1 MSNLIKLLPDAVANQ
16 IAAGEVVQR
25 PASVVKEL
33 LENSI
38 DAGATE
44 IHLIIKEAGRTLI
57 QTIDNGCGMSETDAR
72 MCFERHATSKIQE
85 TNDLFNLRT
94 KGFRGEAMASI
105 AAVAQ
110 VEMKTRLVGDDLGI
124 KINVDGSKLREQEPI
139 QTPEGTSIA
148 VKNLFFNVP
157 ARRNFLKS
165 NSVETKH
172 IIDEFERVALTHP
185 EIYFR
190 MTNNGSEVFNLPVGS
205 LRQRI
210 VGVFGKKFN
219 QKLVPLDE
227 KTSIVNLTG
236 FIGKPEFSKKTRGE
250 QFFFVNKRFIKNH
263 YLNHAVL
270 NAYDD
275 LIQQKSYPSY
285 FIYMEVEPSTIDINI
300 HPTKTE
306 IKFED
311 EKSIYAIINSAVK
324 QSIGKYQVAPSLDFN
339 SETSFNVDPP
349 QLGDEIKVPQIKV
362 NPDFNPF
369 EKEKSKENKSEK
381 HTQNLGFQLPKRD
394 YDQQQALTNLYE
406 SNNLITIEDEDE
418 KQQDAEL
425 MEVEEKKKIFQ
436 IHNKYIFSQ
445 IKSGYIL
452 IDQNKAHERILYE
465 QFLLTLKNKDGSS
478 QQELFPIQIEFSAGD
493 YAILTEVWDE
503 VRLIGFDIEKFG
515 KTSVAVNGVP
525 ADLRQTD
532 ISSLF
537 EEIIEQYK
545 TNKGELKLDISE
557 SIARAMARSMA
568 IKNGKKLTEREM
580 TLITDQLFGCEAP
593 YFSPSGKKTI
603 VTVTLEELDK
613 LFS

>member
-38 DAGATE
+38 DAGASE
-44 IHLIIKEAGRTLI
+44 IHLIIKDAGKTLV

-110 VEMKTRLVGDDLGI
+110 VEMKTRLVGDDLGV
-124 KINVDGSKLREQEPI
+124 KITIEGSKIKEQEPV

-165 NSVETKH
+165 TQVETKH

-185 EIYFR
+185 EIHFR
-190 MTNNGSEVFNLPVGS
+190 MTNNGNEVFNLPTGS

-210 VGVFGKKFN
+210 VGIFGKNFN

-227 KTSIVNLTG
+227 KTSIVNITG

-250 QFFFVNKRFIKNH
+250 QFFFVNKRFIKSH
-263 YLNHAVL
+263 YLNHAVMK
-270 NAYDD
+270 AYDD
-275 LIQQKSYPSY
+275 LIQQKNYPSY

-324 QSIGKYQVAPSLDFN
+324 QSIGKYQVAPSLDFEA
-339 SETSFNVDPP
+339 ETSFNVDPP
-349 QLGDEIKVPQIKV
+349 KFGDEIKIPQIKV
-362 NPDFNPF
+362 NPNFNPF
-369 EKEKSKENKSEK
+369 EREDEPKKTNTKSSSSS
-381 HTQNLGFQLPKRD
+381 LFQLPKRD
-394 YDQQQALTNLYE
+394 YDQQQALTSLYQDN
-406 SNNLITIEDEDE
+406 SHITIEDEEDDIE
-418 KQQDAEL
+418 ENTLVD
-425 MEVEEKKKIFQ
+425 VEETKRIFQ
-436 IHNKYIFSQ
+436 VHNKYIFSQ

-452 IDQNKAHERILYE
+452 IDQNKAHERVLYE
-465 QFLLTLKNKDGSS
+465 QFLETIKAKNASS
-478 QQELFPIQIEFSAGD
+478 QQELFPITVEFTAGD
-493 YAILTEVWDE
+493 FALLSEIWEEVK
-503 VRLIGFDIEKFG
+503 LIGFDIEQFG
-515 KTSVAVNGVP
+515 NNAIAVNGVP

-532 ISSLF
+532 IPSLF
-537 EEIIEQYK
+537 EQIIEQYK
-545 TNKGELKLDISE
+545 NNKGELKLDITE
-557 SIARAMARSMA
+557 NIARAMSKSMA
-568 IKNGKKLTEREM
+568 IKSGKKLTEREM
-580 TLITDQLFGCEAP
+580 ILLTDQLFACEAP
-593 YFSPSGKKTI
+593 YFSPSGKKTV
-603 VTVTLEELDK
+603 VTITLNELEK